1 MATKALKY
9 MLMSKV
15 IVDWLHGVTWCC
27 AFLCASSRFLGNLKF
42 FNPAQVMLNLPDEV
56 TNLVSGKL
64 ALRCLGSLLT
74 PDSSTSTTP
83 LQLTCCTPHQHCTAP
98 VSFLTSSDYMQ

>member
-15 IVDWLHGVTWCC
+15 IADWLHGVTWCH
-27 AFLCASSRFLGNLKF
+27 AFLCASSRFLGDLTF

-74 PDSSTSTTP
+74 PDLLIPPPPPHHCNSLVVPLTSTA
-83 LQLTCCTPHQHCTAP
+83 LHL
-98 VSFLTSSDYMQ
+98 SRS

>member
-15 IVDWLHGVTWCC
+15 IADWLHGVT
-27 AFLCASSRFLGNLKF
+27 F

-74 PDSSTSTTP
+74 PDLLIPPPPGGSWRLLEAPPHHCNSLVVPLTSTA
-83 LQLTCCTPHQHCTAP
+83 LHL
-98 VSFLTSSDYMQ
+98 SRF